1 MNTKLCFS
9 ALREANR
16 ARQAEWPGA
25 ERADLAFR
33 ALEVAGE
40 AGELANKVKK
50 VLRLMRGIKG
60 TQEGHDDLLAAIAKE
75 AADVVI
81 SVDLLCDDLGID
93 LGWAVTGKFDETS
106 AKHGLKTLLGE
117 DI

>member
-1 MNTKLCFS
+1 MNMKLCFS

-16 ARQAEWPGA
+16 ARQAEWPCA
-25 ERADLAFR
+25 ESVDLAFR

-40 AGELANKVKK
+40 VGELANKAKK
-50 VLRLMRGIKG
+50 LVRLQRGISG
-60 TQEGHDDLLAAIAKE
+60 TSEAEIDLLEAIAKE

-81 SVDLLCDDLGID
+81 SLDLMCEDLGID

>member
-1 MNTKLCFS
+1 MNMKLCFS
-9 ALREANR
+9 TLREANI

-25 ERADLAFR
+25 ENVDLAFR
-33 ALEVAGE
+33 GLEVAGE

-50 VLRLMRGIKG
+50 MVRLLRGISG
-60 TQEGHDDLLAAIAKE
+60 TSEARDDLLEAIAKE

-81 SVDLLCDDLGID
+81 SVDLLCEDLGID
-93 LGWAVTGKFDETS
+93 LGWAVVGKFDETS

>member
-25 ERADLAFR
+25 EAVDLAFR

-40 AGELANKVKK
+40 VGELANKAKK
-50 VLRLMRGIKG
+50 LVRLQRGISG
-60 TQEGHDDLLAAIAKE
+60 TKEAHADLLEAIAKE

-81 SVDLLCDDLGID
+81 SLDLMCDDLGID
-93 LGWAVTGKFDETS
+93 LGWAVEGKFDETS
-106 AKHGLKTLLGE
+106 VKHNLKTRLGKE
-117 DI
+117 D